1 MTTSGS
7 EVLTEKS
14 GRTIVVTLNRPEAR
28 NSLTKNVVLALAA
41 ALEAAAADAEVRC
54 VVLTGAGG
62 HFCAGADLR
71 RTFAEDPDIMDHL
84 DEYMDAFHALIR
96 AIVRCPK
103 PTIAQMD
110 GAAVGFGADMALACD
125 LRIASSTAYLQE
137 KFVNIGLMPD
147 GGGTFWLPR
156 LVGTAR
162 ALKAMLL
169 SEKLEANE
177 LDALGLLTSVVAAAE
192 LPAATMALAKR
203 IEDGPPLA
211 YAALKS
217 AVYGSLGDIEAALK
231 REREGQLR
239 LLRSQDCIEGIMAWS
254 QKRAPDFKGQ

>member
-1 MTTSGS
+1 MS
-7 EVLTEKS
+7 EVLTAKT
-14 GRTIVVTLNRPEAR
+14 GRTVVVTLNRPEAR
-28 NSLTKNVVLALAA
+28 NSLTKQVVQALASAIDDASA
-41 ALEAAAADAEVRC
+41 ATEVRC

-71 RTFAEDPDIMDHL
+71 RTFVEDPDLMDHL
-84 DEYMDAFHALIR
+84 DEYMDAFHSLIR

-125 LRIASSTAYLQE
+125 LRIASTTAYLQE

-156 LVGTAR
+156 LIGTAR
-162 ALKAMLL
+162 AMKAMLL
-169 SEKLEANE
+169 SEKLDAKQ
-177 LDALGLLTSVVAAAE
+177 LDALGLLTGVVPPEE
-192 LPAATMALAKR
+192 LEAATMALAAR
-203 IEDGPPLA
+203 IENGPPLA

-239 LLRSQDCIEGIMAWS
+239 LLKSQDVIEGVMAWS
-254 QKRAPDFKGQ
+254 QKRTPDFKGQ

>member
-1 MTTSGS
+1 MSSTST
-7 EVLTEKS
+7 EVLTETI
-14 GRTIVVTLNRPEAR
+14 GRTAYVTLNRPEAR

-41 ALEAAAADAEVRC
+41 ALQQAGANAEVRC

-84 DEYMDAFHALIR
+84 DEYMDAFHSLVR

-103 PTIAQMD
+103 PTIASLD
-110 GAAVGFGADMALACD
+110 GAGVGFGCDMALACD

-156 LVGTAR
+156 LIGTAR
-162 ALKAMLL
+162 AMKAMLL
-169 SEKLEANE
+169 SDKLEAQV
-177 LDALGLLTSVVAAAE
+177 LDELGLLTSVVP
-192 LPAATMALAKR
+192 PADLKSATQALAKR

-211 YAALKS
+211 YAALKA
-217 AVYGSLGDIEAALK
+217 AVYGSLGDLEAALK

-239 LLRSQDCIEGIMAWS
+239 LLRSQDCIEGIMAWA
-254 QKRAPDFKGQ
+254 QKRPPDFKGA